1 MKPSSSSS
9 SKTPHRSL
17 KPPGFTLVVTLSLLV
32 LLTLIAVGLLNLSVV
47 SLRTTSQS
55 AAMAEARANARMA
68 LMIAIGELQK
78 NAGPD
83 QRITAPGGILAENAT
98 HPNWIGVWDSWKAG
112 SESSAS
118 DEPSKH
124 ATIASG
130 GSSGLA
136 PKYETA
142 RADHFRRWLVSGS
155 NEEALRTVDYASSG
169 ELSDSVAPSPNA
181 SAVTLVSTGSLG
193 KNAPDSERVKAQLV
207 SLSRPGNTAS
217 TSGRIGWWVGD
228 ESLKARVKEDVY
240 RDGTVALTDST
251 RAFRQQSPSRANHR
265 FLPEMGE
272 IPDEASFALVNTRAS
287 LQLLEGASTATNIS
301 FHHATTY
308 SRGLLTDVRE
318 GGLKRDVSTI
328 LERPIRAEDTSD
340 DFMLYRFDR
349 AGQESVPIQDLSA
362 YYQLYRTQLKN
373 SSNLLPSGF
382 QVKNP
387 DFGRGGQAFTRE
399 YTSLYRQPIPIRVQ
413 YMLSLLSVPRTQ
425 AEKTANPANTDS
437 HKLHV
442 GITPA
447 VTFWNPNNVPLTLN
461 LSPDFANQFR
471 FFNMP
476 FTIRWT
482 KEGRGYTSPTPVSL
496 SWLSGAIA
504 NNDDRDNGF
513 TLFTSGTR
521 PIVFEPGQVRVFSIA
536 NQNLSQLVDSF
547 TFKADR
553 EASPGWDP
561 NKFIRLTR
569 SDPASNDKHIEPK
582 AGGKNGALTFSQ
594 GDRISFVIAPTNT
607 SELANGAALQFFLRQ
622 SSVGADPPDLM
633 CRHFQFTS
641 RLAGANSTFNTDL
654 MSQSFPNNT
663 KEISY
668 EPRTGQDIISSSGS
682 GVGLPFLLVNLS
694 AGCETHESA
703 NQGAYA
709 GRVFASRPFLHSS
722 PITGTVFVDRLD
734 RDASYHHGW
743 NWWVQDI
750 NSIFDAN
757 VQVSSRNEGYYGG
770 GFTPESGTTH
780 VVQQE
785 IPVVPPI
792 SIAALNHAHLGG
804 FSLAKEKLGPG
815 PNNNTTNFQRVTA
828 SGQGGLF
835 PHTLQAIGNSYA
847 HPYLK
852 PDQAHAPWQRQYSE
866 LTPAVKV
873 TLADHSYLANKAL
886 WDEYFFSSIT
896 PTTGVFTTGADRS
909 TALDKAKRFFFGGSK
924 LPNSRFTPYLGSLG
938 ESDLASFYSSSGGT
952 AKAELEIAAHLMVD
966 GQFNV
971 NSTSVEA
978 WKALFS
984 SLRAQSTV
992 GFDAKGKTKLYEIS
1006 GSPAHSVRLPAGSSV
1021 GTTEDPANRDAW
1033 LGGREISDKEIDQLA
1048 RAMVTEVRKR
1058 GPFLSLSEF
1067 VNRRLDSSNRELSL
1081 KGALQAAIDADSVD
1095 INRAFRTSARSFS
1108 PAEINSMN
1116 PAFPDALKG
1125 PIAYGS
1131 SAYVDQADILSGL
1144 AEQLTPRGDTFLIR
1158 TYGDAMSP
1166 DGKVLARAACEAVVQ
1181 RLPEYLDSQDAAH
1194 LKQDELK
1201 SESNK
1206 RFGRRIAIISFRFLS
1221 PAEI

>member
-1 MKPSSSSS
+1 MKYRTQFLSFNPR
-9 SKTPHRSL
+9 HQR
-17 KPPGFTLVVTLSLLV
+17 GFALVVTLSLMI
-32 LLTLIAVGLLNLSVV
+32 LLTVIAVGLLSLSSI
-47 SLRTTSQS
+47 SLRSS
-55 AAMAEARANARMA
+55 AQGGAMATAQANARLA
-68 LMIAIGELQK
+68 LMLAIGDLQK
-78 NAGPD
+78 HAGPD
-83 QRITAPGGILAENAT
+83 QRITAPGGILDENAA

-112 SESSAS
+112 SESSAT
-118 DEPSKH
+118 DEPSQH
-124 ATIASG
+124 STLADQGA
-130 GSSGLA
+130 SGLA
-136 PKYETA
+136 PKYESA
-142 RADHFRRWLVSGS
+142 RAGHFRRWLVSGTS
-155 NEEALRTVDYASSG
+155 EEALQAVDHARSG
-169 ELSDSVAPSPNA
+169 TLADSVSPAPNA
-181 SAVTLVSTGSLG
+181 SAVTLVSNGSLG
-193 KNAPDSERVKAQLV
+193 SGAPNSEKVKVQLV
-207 SLSRPGNTAS
+207 SLSRPGNAPNKA
-217 TSGRIGWWVGD
+217 GRIGWWVGD

-240 RDGTVALTDST
+240 RDGTVALTDSM

-272 IPDEASFALVNTRAS
+272 ISDEAPFALVSTRAS
-287 LQLLEGASTATNIS
+287 LQLLDGAGTATNRS
-301 FHHATTY
+301 FHHATPY
-308 SRGLLTDVRE
+308 SRGLLSDVRE
-318 GGLKRDVSTI
+318 GGLKRDLSTI
-328 LERPIRAEDTSD
+328 LERPIRTQDTSD
-340 DFMLYRFDR
+340 EFMLYRFDR
-349 AGQESVPIQDLSA
+349 LGQESVPIQDLSA

-373 SSNLLPSGF
+373 SSNLLPGGF
-382 QVKNP
+382 QVNNP
-387 DFGRGGQAFTRE
+387 DFGSGGQAFTRE

-413 YMLSLLSVPRTQ
+413 YMLSLLSIPRTQ
-425 AEKTANPANTDS
+425 AEKNANPANTDT

-447 VTFWNPNNVPLTLN
+447 ITFWNPNNVPLTLN
-461 LSPDFANQFR
+461 LGANFANQFR

-482 KEGRGYTSPTPVSL
+482 KEGRGYTSPNPVSL

-504 NNDDRDNGF
+504 GNDDRDNGF

-521 PIVFEPGQVRVFSIA
+521 PIVFEPGQIRVFSIA
-536 NQNLSQLVDSF
+536 NQALNQLVDSF

-582 AGGKNGALTFSQ
+582 SGGKNGALTFSQ

-622 SSVGADPPDLM
+622 SSVGAVPDLM

-641 RLAGANSTFNTDL
+641 RLAGANSTFNSEL
-654 MSQSFPNNT
+654 MRQSFPNNT
-663 KEISY
+663 HEIRY
-668 EPRTGQDIISSSGS
+668 EPRAGQDIISSSSS

-709 GRVFASRPFLHSS
+709 GRMFASRPFLHSS
-722 PITGTVFVDRLD
+722 PITGTVFIDRLD

-743 NWWVQDI
+743 NWWAQDI

-757 VQVSSRNEGYYGG
+757 VQVTPRHEGYYGG

-792 SIAALNHAHLGG
+792 TIAALNHAHLGG

-835 PHTLQAIGNSYA
+835 PHTLGAIGNSYA

-866 LTPAVKV
+866 LVAPQQV

-886 WDEYFFSSIT
+886 WDEYFFSSIA
-896 PTTGVFTTGADRS
+896 PTIGVFTNGADRG
-909 TALDKAKRFFFGGSK
+909 TASDKAKQFFLENRK
-924 LPNSRFTPYLGSLG
+924 LPNSRLTPYLGSLR
-938 ESDLASFYSSSGGT
+938 ESDLNSFFTASGGT
-952 AKAELEIAAHLMVD
+952 TKAELSIAAHLMVE

-984 SLRAQSTV
+984 SLRGESTV
-992 GFDAKGKTKLYEIS
+992 GIDTKGKTKLHEIA
-1006 GSPAHSVRLPAGSSV
+1006 GSPAHSVRLPAGPPAA
-1021 GTTEDPANRDAW
+1021 TTADPANPNAW
-1033 LGGREISDKEIDQLA
+1033 LGGRELSDKEIDQLA
-1048 RAMVTEVRKR
+1048 RAMVAEVRKR

-1081 KGALQAAIDADSVD
+1081 KGALQAAIDAESVD
-1095 INRAFRTSARSFS
+1095 INRAFRTPARSFS

-1116 PAFPDALKG
+1116 PAFSEALKG

-1144 AEQLTPRGDTFLIR
+1144 AEQLTPRGDTFVVR

-1166 DGKVLARAACEAVVQ
+1166 DGKVIARAVCEAVVQ
-1181 RLPEYLDSQDAAH
+1181 RLPEYIDGQDAAY

-1206 RFGRRIAIISFRFLS
+1206 RFGRRIEIISFCFLR
-1221 PAEI
+1221 PVEI

>member
-1 MKPSSSSS
+1 MKY
-9 SKTPHRSL
+9 RSQFRPL
-17 KPPGFTLVVTLSLLV
+17 NPQHQRGFALVVTLSLMI
-32 LLTLIAVGLLNLSVV
+32 LLTVIAVGLLSLSSI
-47 SLRTTSQS
+47 SLRSS
-55 AAMAEARANARMA
+55 AQGFAMATAQANARLA
-68 LMIAIGELQK
+68 LMLAIGDLQK

-83 QRITAPGGILAENAT
+83 QRITAPGGILDENAA

-112 SESSAS
+112 SGSSAR
-118 DEPSKH
+118 DEPSQH
-124 ATIASG
+124 STIADK

-136 PKYETA
+136 PKYESA
-142 RADHFRRWLVSGS
+142 RADHFRRWLVSGTS
-155 NEEALRTVDYASSG
+155 EEALRTVDRARSG
-169 ELSDSVAPSPNA
+169 ALADSISPAPNA
-181 SAVTLVSTGSLG
+181 SAVTLVSNGSLG
-193 KNAPDSERVKAQLV
+193 SSAPDSEKVKVQLV
-207 SLSRPGNTAS
+207 SLSRPGNTPNKA
-217 TSGRIGWWVGD
+217 GRIGWWVGD

-265 FLPEMGE
+265 FLPEMGN
-272 IPDEASFALVNTRAS
+272 IADEAPFALVHTRAS
-287 LQLLEGASTATNIS
+287 LQLLNGAGTATNRS
-301 FHHATTY
+301 FHHGTPY

-318 GGLKRDVSTI
+318 GGLKRDLSTI
-328 LERPIRAEDTSD
+328 LERPIRMQDTSD
-340 DFMLYRFDR
+340 EFMLYRFDR
-349 AGQESVPIQDLSA
+349 LGQESVPIQDLSA

-373 SSNLLPSGF
+373 SSNLLSSGF
-382 QVKNP
+382 QINNP
-387 DFGRGGQAFTRE
+387 DFGSGGEAFTRE
-399 YTSLYRQPIPIRVQ
+399 YTSLYREPIPIRVQ

-425 AEKTANPANTDS
+425 AEKNANPANTDT

-461 LSPDFANQFR
+461 LGADFANQFR

-482 KEGRGYTSPTPVSL
+482 KEGSGYTSPNPVSL
-496 SWLSGAIA
+496 AWLSGAISDK
-504 NNDDRDNGF
+504 DDRDNGF

-521 PIVFEPGQVRVFSIA
+521 PIVFEPGQIRVFSIA
-536 NQNLSQLVDSF
+536 NQSLSQLLDSF

-569 SDPASNDKHIEPK
+569 SDPASDEKNIEPK

-607 SELANGAALQFFLRQ
+607 SELANGVALQFFLRQ
-622 SSVGADPPDLM
+622 SSVGAVPDLM
-633 CRHFQFTS
+633 SRHFQLTS

-663 KEISY
+663 NEIRY
-668 EPRTGQDIISSSGS
+668 EPRTGQDIISSSSS

-709 GRVFASRPFLHSS
+709 GRLFASRPFLHSS
-722 PITGTVFVDRLD
+722 PITGTVFIDRLD
-734 RDASYHHGW
+734 KDASYQHGW

-757 VQVSSRNEGYYGG
+757 VQVTSRNEGYYGG

-792 SIAALNHAHLGG
+792 SIASLSHAHLGG
-804 FSLAKEKLGPG
+804 FSLANEKLGPG
-815 PNNNTTNFQRVTA
+815 PNNTTNNFQRVTA

-866 LTPAVKV
+866 LTSPVQV

-896 PTTGVFTTGADRS
+896 PNTGVFTSGADS
-909 TALDKAKRFFFGGSK
+909 SSALDKAKRFFFEGGK
-924 LPNSRFTPYLGSLG
+924 LPNSRFTPYLGTLV
-938 ESDLASFYSSSGGT
+938 ESDLNSFFTDSGGT
-952 AKAELEIAAHLMVD
+952 AKAELEIAAHLVVE

-984 SLRAQSTV
+984 SLRGESTL
-992 GFDAKGKTKLYEIS
+992 GIDTKGKTKLHEIS
-1006 GSPAHSVRLPAGSSV
+1006 GSPAHSVRLPAGSPAA
-1021 GTTEDPANRDAW
+1021 TTADPANPNAW
-1033 LGGREISDKEIDQLA
+1033 LGGRELNDKEIDQLA

-1058 GPFLSLSEF
+1058 GPFLSLSDF

-1095 INRAFRTSARSFS
+1095 INRSFRTPTRSFS
-1108 PAEINSMN
+1108 PAEIKSVN
-1116 PAFPDALKG
+1116 PAFPEALKG

-1144 AEQLTPRGDTFLIR
+1144 AEQLTPRGDTFVIR

-1166 DGKVLARAACEAVVQ
+1166 DGKVTARAVCEAVVQ
-1181 RLPEYLDSQDAAH
+1181 RLPEYLDGQDTPY

-1201 SESNK
+1201 SEFNK
-1206 RFGRRIAIISFRFLS
+1206 RFGRRIKIISLRFLNS
-1221 PAEI
+1221 AEI

>member
-1 MKPSSSSS
+1 
-9 SKTPHRSL
+9 
-17 KPPGFTLVVTLSLLV
+17 
-32 LLTLIAVGLLNLSVV
+32 
-47 SLRTTSQS
+47 
-55 AAMAEARANARMA
+55 
-68 LMIAIGELQK
+68 
-78 NAGPD
+78 
-83 QRITAPGGILAENAT
+83 
-98 HPNWIGVWDSWKAG
+98 
-112 SESSAS
+112 
-118 DEPSKH
+118 
-124 ATIASG
+124 
-130 GSSGLA
+130 
-136 PKYETA
+136 
-142 RADHFRRWLVSGS
+142 
-155 NEEALRTVDYASSG
+155 LRTVEGARSG
-169 ELSDSVAPSPNA
+169 TLADSISPAPNA
-181 SAVTLVSTGSLG
+181 SAVTLVSNGSLG
-193 KNAPDSERVKAQLV
+193 SGAPDSEKVKVQLV
-207 SLSRPGNTAS
+207 SVSGPGNIPNKA
-217 TSGRIGWWVGD
+217 GRIGWWVGD

-240 RDGTVALTDST
+240 RDGIVALTDST

-265 FLPEMGE
+265 FLPEMGN
-272 IPDEASFALVNTRAS
+272 IADEAPFALVSTRAS
-287 LQLLEGASTATNIS
+287 LQLLKGGGTATNRS
-301 FHHATTY
+301 FHHATPY

-318 GGLKRDVSTI
+318 GGLKRDLSTI
-328 LERPIRAEDTSD
+328 LERPIRTEDTSD

-349 AGQESVPIQDLSA
+349 LGQESVPIQDLSA
-362 YYQLYRTQLKN
+362 YYQLYRSQLKN
-373 SSNLLPSGF
+373 SSKLLPGGF
-382 QVKNP
+382 QVNNP
-387 DFGRGGQAFTRE
+387 DFGSGGQAFTRE

-425 AEKTANPANTDS
+425 AEKNANPTNTDT
-437 HKLHV
+437 HKLQV

-482 KEGRGYTSPTPVSL
+482 KEGRGYTSPNPVSL

-504 NNDDRDNGF
+504 DKDDRDNGF

-536 NQNLSQLVDSF
+536 NQNLSQLLDSF

-582 AGGKNGALTFSQ
+582 TGGRNGALTFSQ

-607 SELANGAALQFFLRQ
+607 IELANGAALQFFLRQ
-622 SSVGADPPDLM
+622 SSVGAGSNPDVM
-633 CRHFQFTS
+633 CRHFQFIS

-654 MSQSFPNNT
+654 MSQSFPSNT
-663 KEISY
+663 REIRY
-668 EPRTGQDIISSSGS
+668 EPRTGQDIISSSSS

-770 GFTPESGTTH
+770 GFSPESGTTH

-785 IPVVPPI
+785 IPAVPPI
-792 SIAALNHAHLGG
+792 SIAALNDAHLGG

-815 PNNNTTNFQRVTA
+815 PNNNTNNFNRVTA

-835 PHTLQAIGNSYA
+835 PHTLGAIGNSYA

-852 PDQAHAPWQRQYSE
+852 PEQAHAPWQRQYSE
-866 LTPAVKV
+866 LAAPKQV

-896 PTTGVFTTGADRS
+896 PTTGVFTSGADLS
-909 TALDKAKRFFFGGSK
+909 SALEKAQRFFFEGGK
-924 LPNSRFTPYLGSLG
+924 LPNSRFAPYLGSLR
-938 ESDLASFYSSSGGT
+938 ESEINSFFTSSGGT
-952 AKAELEIAAHLMVD
+952 AKAESEIAAHLMVE

-984 SLRAQSTV
+984 SLRGESTV
-992 GFDAKGKTKLYEIS
+992 GIDTDGKTKLHEIS
-1006 GSPAHSVRLPAGSSV
+1006 GSPAHSVQLPAGPPAT
-1021 GTTEDPANRDAW
+1021 TTEDPADKNAW
-1033 LGGREISDKEIDQLA
+1033 LGGRELSDKEIDQLA

-1081 KGALQAAIDADSVD
+1081 NGALQAAIDAESVD
-1095 INRAFRTSARSFS
+1095 INRAFRTPARSFG
-1108 PAEINSMN
+1108 PDEINSVN
-1116 PAFPDALKG
+1116 PAFPEALKG

-1144 AEQLTPRGDTFLIR
+1144 AEQLTPRGDTFVIR

-1166 DGKVLARAACEAVVQ
+1166 DGKVTARAVCEAVVQ

>member
-1 MKPSSSSS
+1 MKYRTQVLSFNPQ
-9 SKTPHRSL
+9 HQR
-17 KPPGFTLVVTLSLLV
+17 GFALVVTLSLMI
-32 LLTLIAVGLLNLSVV
+32 LLTVIAVGLLSLSSI
-47 SLRTTSQS
+47 SLRS
-55 AAMAEARANARMA
+55 AAQGSAMATAQANARLA
-68 LMIAIGELQK
+68 LMLAIGDLQK
-78 NAGPD
+78 NAGSD
-83 QRITAPGGILAENAT
+83 QRITAPGGILDENAA

-112 SESSAS
+112 SGSSAS
-118 DEPSKH
+118 DEPSQH
-124 ATIASG
+124 STIADG
-130 GSSGLA
+130 DSSGLA
-136 PKYETA
+136 PKYESA
-142 RADHFRRWLVSGS
+142 RADHFRRWLVSGTS
-155 NEEALRTVDYASSG
+155 EEALRTVDRARSG
-169 ELSDSVAPSPNA
+169 TLADSISPAPNA
-181 SAVTLVSTGSLG
+181 SAVTLVSNGSLG
-193 KNAPDSERVKAQLV
+193 SGALDSEKVKVQLV
-207 SLSRPGNTAS
+207 SLSGPGKTPNKA
-217 TSGRIGWWVGD
+217 GRIGWWVGD
-228 ESLKARVKEDVY
+228 ESLKARIKEDVY
-240 RDGTVALTDST
+240 RDGTVALTDGT

-265 FLPEMGE
+265 FLPEMGN
-272 IPDEASFALVNTRAS
+272 IADEAPFALVSTRAS
-287 LQLLEGASTATNIS
+287 LQLLEGAGTSTNRS
-301 FHHATTY
+301 FHHATPY
-308 SRGLLTDVRE
+308 SRGLLSDVRE
-318 GGLKRDVSTI
+318 GGLKRDLSTI
-328 LERPIRAEDTSD
+328 LERPIRTEDTSD
-340 DFMLYRFDR
+340 EFMLYRFDR
-349 AGQESVPIQDLSA
+349 LGQESVPIQDLSA
-362 YYQLYRTQLKN
+362 YYQLSRTQLKN
-373 SSNLLPSGF
+373 SSNLLPGGF
-382 QVKNP
+382 QVNNP
-387 DFGRGGQAFTRE
+387 DFGSGGQAFTRE

-425 AEKTANPANTDS
+425 AEKNANPTNTDT

-461 LSPDFANQFR
+461 LGPGFANQFR

-482 KEGRGYTSPTPVSL
+482 KEGRGYTSPNPVSL
-496 SWLSGAIA
+496 AWLSGAVSGI
-504 NNDDRDNGF
+504 DDRDNGF

-536 NQNLSQLVDSF
+536 NQSLSQLLDSF

-561 NKFIRLTR
+561 NRFIRLTR
-569 SDPASNDKHIEPK
+569 SDPASDDKNIEPK
-582 AGGKNGALTFSQ
+582 TGGRNGALTFSQ

-622 SSVGADPPDLM
+622 SSVGAVPDLM
-633 CRHFQFTS
+633 SRHFQFTS

-654 MSQSFPNNT
+654 MRQSFPNNT
-663 KEISY
+663 NEIRY
-668 EPRTGQDIISSSGS
+668 EPRTGQDIISSSSS

-709 GRVFASRPFLHSS
+709 GRLFASRPFLHSS

-757 VQVSSRNEGYYGG
+757 VQVTSRNEGYYGG
-770 GFTPESGTTH
+770 GFTPESGTSH

-785 IPVVPPI
+785 IPAVPPI

-835 PHTLQAIGNSYA
+835 PHTLGAIGNSYA

-852 PDQAHAPWQRQYSE
+852 PDEAHAPWQRQYSE
-866 LTPAVKV
+866 LAPAVKV

-896 PTTGVFTTGADRS
+896 PTTGVFTSGVDRS
-909 TALDKAKRFFFGGSK
+909 TALDKAKRFFFESGK
-924 LPNSRFTPYLGSLG
+924 LPNSRFTPYSGSLQ
-938 ESDLASFYSSSGGT
+938 ESDLNSFFTASGGT
-952 AKAELEIAAHLMVD
+952 VKAELEIAARLMVE

-984 SLRAQSTV
+984 SLRGESTV
-992 GFDAKGKTKLYEIS
+992 GIDTKGKTKLHEIS
-1006 GSPAHSVRLPAGSSV
+1006 GSPAHSVRLPAGPPAA
-1021 GTTEDPANRDAW
+1021 TTADPADPNAW
-1033 LGGREISDKEIDQLA
+1033 LGGRELSDKEIDQLA
-1048 RAMVTEVRKR
+1048 RAMVAEVRKR

-1081 KGALQAAIDADSVD
+1081 KGALQAAIDAESVD

-1116 PAFPDALKG
+1116 PAFPEALEG

-1144 AEQLTPRGDTFLIR
+1144 AEQLTPRGDTFVIR

-1166 DGKVLARAACEAVVQ
+1166 DGKVTARAMCEAVVQ
-1181 RLPEYLDSQDAAH
+1181 RLPEYLDGQDAAH
-1194 LKQDELK
+1194 LKQNELK

>member
-1 MKPSSSSS
+1 MKYQTQVLSFNPQ
-9 SKTPHRSL
+9 RQR
-17 KPPGFTLVVTLSLLV
+17 GFALIVTLSLMI
-32 LLTLIAVGLLNLSVV
+32 LLTVIAVGLLSLSSI
-47 SLRTTSQS
+47 SLRSS
-55 AAMAEARANARMA
+55 AQGGAMATAQANARLA
-68 LMIAIGELQK
+68 LMLAIGDLQK

-83 QRITAPGGILAENAT
+83 QRITAPGGILDEKAA

-112 SESSAS
+112 SGASAT
-118 DEPSKH
+118 DEPSQH
-124 ATIASG
+124 STIADK

-136 PKYETA
+136 PKYESA
-142 RADHFRRWLVSGS
+142 RTDHFRRWLVSGTS
-155 NEEALRTVDYASSG
+155 EEALRTVDRARSG
-169 ELSDSVAPSPNA
+169 ALADSISPAPNA
-181 SAVTLVSTGSLG
+181 SAVTLVSNGSLG
-193 KNAPDSERVKAQLV
+193 SDAPDSEKVKVQLI
-207 SLSRPGNTAS
+207 SLSRPGKTPNKA
-217 TSGRIGWWVGD
+217 GRIGWWVGD

-265 FLPEMGE
+265 FLPEMGD
-272 IPDEASFALVNTRAS
+272 IPDKAPFALVSTRAS
-287 LQLLEGASTATNIS
+287 LQLLEGAGTATNRS
-301 FHHATTY
+301 FHHATPY
-308 SRGLLTDVRE
+308 SRGLLSDVRE
-318 GGLKRDVSTI
+318 GGLKRDLSTI
-328 LERPIRAEDTSD
+328 LERPIRTQDTSD
-340 DFMLYRFDR
+340 EFMLYRFDR
-349 AGQESVPIQDLSA
+349 LGQESVPIQDLSA

-382 QVKNP
+382 QVNNP
-387 DFGRGGQAFTRE
+387 DFGTGGEAFTRE

-413 YMLSLLSVPRTQ
+413 YMLSLISIPRTQ
-425 AEKTANPANTDS
+425 AEKTANPANTDT

-461 LSPDFANQFR
+461 LGADFANQFR

-482 KEGRGYTSPTPVSL
+482 KEGRGYTSPDPISL
-496 SWLSGAIA
+496 AWLSGAIA
-504 NNDDRDNGF
+504 TENHDNGF

-521 PIVFEPGQVRVFSIA
+521 PIVFEPGQIRVFSIA
-536 NQNLSQLVDSF
+536 NQSLSQLLDSF
-547 TFKADR
+547 TFKPDR

-569 SDPASNDKHIEPK
+569 SDPASNDQHIEPK
-582 AGGKNGALTFSQ
+582 TGGKNGALTFSQ
-594 GDRISFVIAPTNT
+594 ADRISFVIAPTNT
-607 SELANGAALQFFLRQ
+607 SELANGTALQFFLRQ
-622 SSVGADPPDLM
+622 SSVGAVPDLM
-633 CRHFQFTS
+633 SRHFQFTS

-663 KEISY
+663 NEIRY
-668 EPRTGQDIISSSGS
+668 EPRSGQDIISSSSS

-709 GRVFASRPFLHSS
+709 GRLFASRPFLHSS
-722 PITGTVFVDRLD
+722 PITGTVFIDRID

-757 VQVSSRNEGYYGG
+757 VQVTSRNEGYYGG
-770 GFTPESGTTH
+770 GFTPESGTSH

-804 FSLAKEKLGPG
+804 FSLANDKLGPG
-815 PNNNTTNFQRVTA
+815 PNNTTTNFQKVTA

-835 PHTLQAIGNSYA
+835 PHTLCAIGNSYA

-852 PDQAHAPWQRQYSE
+852 PDQAHAPWERQYSE
-866 LTPAVKV
+866 LAPPVQV

-896 PTTGVFTTGADRS
+896 PTTGVFTSGTDPS
-909 TALDKAKRFFFGGSK
+909 TALENAKRFFFEGGK
-924 LPNSRFTPYLGSLG
+924 LPNSRFTPYLGTLG
-938 ESDLASFYSSSGGT
+938 ESELKSFFTASGGT
-952 AKAELEIAAHLMVD
+952 AKAELEVAAHLMVE

-984 SLRAQSTV
+984 SLRGESTV
-992 GFDAKGKTKLYEIS
+992 GIDTMGKTKLHEIS
-1006 GSPAHSVRLPAGSSV
+1006 GSPAHSVGLPAGPPAA
-1021 GTTEDPANRDAW
+1021 TTEDPADPNAW
-1033 LGGREISDKEIDQLA
+1033 LGGRELNDKEIDQLA

-1095 INRAFRTSARSFS
+1095 INRAFRTPTRSFS
-1108 PAEINSMN
+1108 PAETNSMN
-1116 PAFPDALKG
+1116 PAFPEALKG

-1131 SAYVDQADILSGL
+1131 SAYVDQADILRGL
-1144 AEQLTPRGDTFLIR
+1144 AEQLTPRGDTFVIR

-1166 DGKVLARAACEAVVQ
+1166 DGKVTARAVCEAVVQ
-1181 RLPEYLDSQDAAH
+1181 RLPEYLDSQDAAY

-1201 SESNK
+1201 SEPNK
-1206 RFGRRIAIISFRFLS
+1206 RFGRRIEIVSFRFLN